1 MLLGNVDVINI
12 SWVAE
17 KAIDSNRGLKQLTI
31 RDAPQPLLRLTHGG
45 GWICVKCTELVKC
58 SSLTENTA
66 VELSNGAEIRIGNS
80 LENNGN
86 NPM

>member
-1 MLLGNVDVINI
+1 MDGANINI

-45 GWICVKCTELVKC
+45 GWICVKCSELVKC

-66 VELSNGAEIRIGNS
+66 V
-80 LENNGN
+80 
-86 NPM
+86 